1 MKVTYPAPKTV
12 SVWVG
17 TFRTEDD
24 FDRCVDGSV
33 SKTLA
38 LDTEL
43 ASICEVA
50 FQTEPTSVGSL
61 LDGFSG
67 FETFSERALS
77 AASSRS
83 IETANCALV
92 CYHLD
97 CREAPDDW
105 DGLRFLGSFPG
116 QDIV

>member
-24 FDRCVDGSV
+24 FDRCVDDSV
-33 SKTLA
+33 STKLK
-38 LDTEL
+38 LDTEFE
-43 ASICEVA
+43 SICEIA
-50 FQTEPTSVGSL
+50 FQPEPVSLRSL

-67 FETFSERALS
+67 FETFCQRAVL
-77 AASSRS
+77 AASSRG

-97 CREAPDDW
+97 CCEAPDDW